1 MKLPFTFI
9 EQSEFAA
16 IKREASRSDR
26 FVSQCELA
34 RKQGFIFR
42 DGKFFANLGYQ
53 RAFLSQFR
61 YIQGELTPSKFL
73 TSLQQAVSDFI
84 IGLELGYPTE
94 AIEINN
100 WFYRSLVVDD
110 LSLTHFLASLPAE
123 VWPYGET
130 FPRFQAYWGFAQL
143 RRQPDE
149 AMKCLDFLHG
159 WCFES
164 DDDPEET
171 EEDLQIRQLEQNG
184 YHIMHAI
191 STKDTDSAVK
201 YLRERSQLRP
211 IIPPEGTRYEL
222 FQPLDL
228 LGLGLCAIAKLGGMS
243 INLNEPS
250 IPLILLEENRNI
262 S

>member
-1 MKLPFTFI
+1 MSTFLI
-9 EQSEFAA
+9 EKSTLVLIEY
-16 IKREASRSDR
+16 EANRANR
-26 FVSQCELA
+26 FISQCEIA
-34 RKQGFIFR
+34 RKQAFEFK
-42 DGKFFANLGYQ
+42 DAKFFVGLAYQ
-53 RAFLSQFR
+53 RAFLSQVC
-61 YIQGELTPSKFL
+61 YLQGASTDLIIDL
-73 TSLQQAVSDFI
+73 LRQAVSDFL

-100 WFYRSLVVDD
+100 WFYRSLVANDNS
-110 LSLTHFLASLPAE
+110 LSHFLASLPAE
-123 VWPYGET
+123 VWSYGET

-149 AMKCLDFLHG
+149 AMKCLDFLYG

-164 DDDPEET
+164 GDDPEEN
-171 EEDLQIRQLEQNG
+171 EEDQQINQLEQNG

-191 STKDTDSAVK
+191 FTRDTDSAVQ
-201 YLRERSQLRP
+201 YLHERSRLRP

-228 LGLGLCAIAKLGGMS
+228 LGLGLCAIAKHSGLS

-250 IPLILLEENRNI
+250 IPLILLRPHGK
-262 S
+262 